1 MDLQKPMFLNGVE
14 RAIAITRINTISS
27 ANSELGLKLV
37 FFRRICGF
45 KDLAF
50 LGWKHLDFTLSLD
63 NKPVGSEEV
72 TGHRSSSWLVTYLWA
87 NSSS

>member
-50 LGWKHLDFTLSLD
+50 LG
-63 NKPVGSEEV
+63 
-72 TGHRSSSWLVTYLWA
+72 
-87 NSSS
+87 